1 MWFPEARVAIGHG
14 QMPPEEMEKVITGF
28 VNFDFDVLV
37 ATTIIES
44 GVDIP
49 NANTIIIEGAQN
61 FGLSDLH
68 QMRGRV
74 GRSNKKAYCYLLTPP
89 VSSLPDDARRRLEA
103 IEGFSDLGS
112 GFSIALQDL
121 DIRGAGNLLGAEQSG
136 FIADL
141 GYETYQR
148 VLNEAVNEL
157 KTQEFSSLYE
167 DEIKQS
173 TEGEGSFF
181 VEDCNVESDIPM
193 FFPETYVPGV
203 SEKNNAI
210 SRTRLHIR
218 RFGIATIQTK
228 TRRPLRHSPASGRS
242 PYANACAAPQS
253 SCPRCGKGF
262 HEKQVNDLVL
272 CIKQRKPVLQEQ
284 YIWEHH

>member
-1 MWFPEARVAIGHG
+1 
-14 QMPPEEMEKVITGF
+14 
-28 VNFDFDVLV
+28 
-37 ATTIIES
+37 
-44 GVDIP
+44 
-49 NANTIIIEGAQN
+49 
-61 FGLSDLH
+61 
-68 QMRGRV
+68 MRGRV

-203 SEKNNAI
+203 SERIMLYRELNSI
-210 SRTRLHIR
+210 SDDSELQRYRQR
-218 RFGIATIQTK
+218 

-272 CIKQRKPVLQEQ
+272 CIKQRKSVLQEQ